1 MTTSMLRGAGRR
13 LANAFIAYF
22 GTSLLL
28 FGAALFG
35 VAAVVQGWREHDMA
49 AIERQVEAVP
59 EFDASLAEPGAGSGS
74 AAELAGA
81 TTGLPG
87 SRAAGPDATA
97 DALAAGP
104 VGGAA
109 AAGSPAANAL
119 PPDRIVIPAIGVE
132 APVVEVGWEA
142 RIVNGE
148 AQGNVW
154 QTADF
159 AAGFHKGSA
168 HPGGVGNIVISGHN
182 NVKGAVFQDL
192 YDLAPGDPIYLYAG
206 DRTWAYAVEHKLVVR
221 ESEASVERRR
231 QNARWIDPT
240 PDERL
245 TLVSCYPRWGNTHR
259 VIIVARPSVATVA
272 RAGAAP

>member
-1 MTTSMLRGAGRR
+1 MMTHSIRGAGRR

-49 AIERQVEAVP
+49 AIERQA
-59 EFDASLAEPGAGSGS
+59 DASLAF
-74 AAELAGA
+74 
-81 TTGLPG
+81 
-87 SRAAGPDATA
+87 
-97 DALAAGP
+97 DALPSPAVVDGGTGASAPAPMRLDDRP
-104 VGGAA
+104 VSRTAA
-109 AAGSPAANAL
+109 AAVGVGDGKDLGAGAEGSASPM
-119 PPDRIVIPAIGVE
+119 PDHIMIPAIGVE

-154 QTADF
+154 ETADF
-159 AAGFHKGSA
+159 AAGFHTDSA
-168 HPGGVGNIVISGHN
+168 RPGDVGNIVISGHN
-182 NVKGAVFQDL
+182 NVKGAVFQNL
-192 YDLAPGDPIYLYAG
+192 YDLDAGDPIYLYAG
-206 DRTWAYAVEHKLVVR
+206 ERTWAYTVAHKLVVR
-221 ESEASVERRR
+221 ESEASAERRR
-231 QNARWIDPT
+231 QNARWIEPT

-259 VIIVARPSVATVA
+259 VIIVARPSIATVVQA
-272 RAGAAP
+272 AAAP